1 MIGHFSRGFASVSNR
16 RSRFN
21 LQGNFW
27 HLIDQCEEPA
37 DFSRILWFK
46 QVNTKYRYD
55 TELMTVSTRLELYK
69 RCTGLFWMSSMEVY
83 YVNKLLALIFKT
95 FILFYCRY
103 ETRKVSC
110 LFTAWHSVR
119 LGHTAKLSRHPSSV
133 STIYAQSKFIICL
146 RARHAFL
153 VKCRKSECVIK
164 TGLLKLCARSH
175 LSEWASK
182 YPFLCNARHI
192 RAKQGQTRS
201 NKS

>member
-27 HLIDQCEEPA
+27 HLIDQCEEPV

-69 RCTGLFWMSSMEVY
+69 RCTGLFWMSSLEVY

-110 LFTAWHSVR
+110 LFTA
-119 LGHTAKLSRHPSSV
+119 
-133 STIYAQSKFIICL
+133 
-146 RARHAFL
+146 
-153 VKCRKSECVIK
+153 
-164 TGLLKLCARSH
+164 
-175 LSEWASK
+175 
-182 YPFLCNARHI
+182 
-192 RAKQGQTRS
+192 
-201 NKS
+201 